1 MTGGERQYKMQI
13 GGITDDGAEEIH
25 FNPQWPGMQLL
36 AIEFT
41 PANML
46 SNVLHR

>member
-1 MTGGERQYKMQI
+1 MTGSERQYKMQI
-13 GGITDDGAEEIH
+13 GGITDGAEEIH